1 MNLTLTL
8 GVKHAGKAYRRDDL
22 GMNMDQALS
31 LAVGIAKSEFLLKL
45 SLPGNVIQDDLIK
58 ILVDEGLQKNKSL
71 IELDLAHNAIST
83 KGCVVIS
90 ELIMKN
96 YRLKKL
102 NLYDNRIDNAGC
114 KFIAL
119 ALMWNKYTA
128 IEDLN
133 LKLNRIKD
141 KGGTRFFQ
149 TATSVKSLKRLNFAA
164 NALGK
169 TTAMQL
175 CDYLSDPKCSLE
187 YLDLSSNLMDKSA
200 FRYLS
205 TGLTKNTSLKKF
217 ECSKTKMSNTNEAK
231 LRNLITSKFL
241 EKQ

>member
-1 MNLTLTL
+1 
-8 GVKHAGKAYRRDDL
+8 
-22 GMNMDQALS
+22 
-31 LAVGIAKSEFLLKL
+31 
-45 SLPGNVIQDDLIK
+45 
-58 ILVDEGLQKNKSL
+58 
-71 IELDLAHNAIST
+71 
-83 KGCVVIS
+83 
-90 ELIMKN
+90 MKN

-102 NLYDNRIDNAGC
+102 NLYDNKIDNAGC

-119 ALMWNKYTA
+119 ALMWNRYTA

-149 TATSVKSLKRLNFAA
+149 TATSVKSLKKLNFAA

-187 YLDLSSNLMDKSA
+187 FLDLSSS
-200 FRYLS
+200 
-205 TGLTKNTSLKKF
+205 
-217 ECSKTKMSNTNEAK
+217 
-231 LRNLITSKFL
+231 
-241 EKQ
+241 